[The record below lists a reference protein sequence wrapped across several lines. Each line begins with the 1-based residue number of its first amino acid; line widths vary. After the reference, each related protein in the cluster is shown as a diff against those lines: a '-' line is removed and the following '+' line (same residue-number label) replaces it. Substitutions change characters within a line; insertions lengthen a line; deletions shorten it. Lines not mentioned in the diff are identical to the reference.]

1 MKKILALLLLSVWI
15 CGSVS
20 IARAQGEQ
28 GSSAAA
34 AQRDEES
41 PVRTIAR
48 WVNFILLFGGL
59 GFLLRKP
66 MSEFFTTRRAEIAN
80 GLKRAEEAQTSAQA
94 RMDEIEK
101 RLANLTK
108 EIENMRAGAQQE
120 SQAEREKI
128 LADAKHEVER
138 VVEQSRQEIERVARS
153 IEREIK
159 EHIADQ
165 VVDRA
170 GNALRTEMTQD
181 DQKRIIVRFIQNL

>member
-20 IARAQGEQ
+20 VARAQEQ
-28 GSSAAA
+28 GSGAP
-34 AQRDEES
+34 AQREEES

-48 WVNFILLFGGL
+48 WANFILLFGGL
-59 GFLLRKP
+59 AFLLRKP
-66 MSEFFTTRRAEIAN
+66 MGEFFTTRRAEIAS
-80 GLKRAEEAQTSAQA
+80 GLQRAEDAQTSAQA

-101 RLANLTK
+101 RLANLTT
-108 EIENMRAGAQQE
+108 EIEKLRAGAEQE
-120 SQAEREKI
+120 ALAEREKI
-128 LADAKHEVER
+128 LAAAKHEVER

-170 GNALRTEMTQD
+170 GNTLRTEMTQD